1 MSPLINQVRV
11 DRYLTTLAVTYG
23 PTGHIA
29 DRVLPTVNVADET
42 GIYWVYDKT
51 RFNLAY
57 AKRAPRTIYK
67 EIEWGATTDSYAA
80 EEYGLEIKIDD
91 RERSNSGLPA
101 DLDETGTEILT
112 DVLLNNREQRV
123 ASLVMNAA
131 NFPAG
136 HTVTLLGA
144 DQWTD
149 PTSTPIDDIEQGRA
163 QIRSVNGVL
172 PNRGVMGYAVWS
184 KLKRNQQILTELNGE
199 RPTLQNVAELFELEE
214 LIVGSVL
221 YNTTT
226 EGQTEV
232 LGDRWGKDFL
242 LYYQPP
248 RPNLRVPGFG
258 YQLVVQPLR
267 VFRYREQRINCDVIR
282 VTEIRAEKIVA
293 ITLGYLFKSV
303 VP

>member
-1 MSPLINQVRV
+1 MPLINQVRV
-11 DRYLTTLAVTYG
+11 DRYLTNIAVTYG

-29 DRVLPTVNVADET
+29 DRVLPPVNVADET
-42 GIYWVYDKT
+42 GIFWVYDKT
-51 RFNLAY
+51 RYNTAY

-67 EIEWGATTDSYAA
+67 ELEWGATQDTYAA
-80 EEYGLEIKIDD
+80 EEYGLEMKIDD
-91 RERSNSGLPA
+91 RERSNSALPA
-101 DLDETGTEILT
+101 DLDTTGTEILT

-123 ASLVMNAA
+123 ASLVTNAA
-131 NFPAG
+131 NYPGA
-136 HTVTLLGA
+136 HVLTLAGA

-149 PTSTPIDDIEQGRA
+149 PTSTPIDDIEFGRA
-163 QIRSVNGVL
+163 QIRRVSGSL
-172 PNRGVMGYAVWS
+172 PNKGVIGYEGWS

-199 RPTLQNVAELFELEE
+199 RATLQNVADLFELQE
-214 LIVGSVL
+214 IVVGSVL
-221 YNTTT
+221 YNTST

-242 LYYQPP
+242 LYYQPD
-248 RPNLRVPGFG
+248 RPNLRTPGFG
-258 YQLVVQPLR
+258 YQLVVAPLR

-293 ITLGYLFKSV
+293 ITLGFLFKAV

>member
-1 MSPLINQVRV
+1 MPLLNQVRV
-11 DRYLTTLAVTYG
+11 DRYLTTIAVTYG

-29 DRVLPTVNVADET
+29 DSVLPPINVADET
-42 GIYWVYDKT
+42 GLYYVYDKS
-51 RFNLAY
+51 RFQLAY

-67 EIEWGATTDSYAA
+67 ELEWAATQDSYAA
-80 EEYGLEIKIDD
+80 EEYGLEMKIDD
-91 RERSNSGLPA
+91 RERSNSALPA
-101 DLDETGTEILT
+101 DLDETGTEVLT
-112 DVLLNNREQRV
+112 DVLLNVREQRV
-123 ASLVMNAA
+123 ASLVTNAA

-136 HTVTLLGA
+136 HTVTLLAA

-149 PTSTPIDDIEQGRA
+149 PTSTPIDDIEAGRA
-163 QIRSVNGVL
+163 QIRRASGSL
-172 PNRGVMGYAVWS
+172 PNRILMGYEVWT
-184 KLKRNQQILTELNGE
+184 KLKRNAQVLNELNGE
-199 RPTLQNVAELFELEE
+199 RATVQNVAELFEVESI
-214 LIVGSVL
+214 LIGSVL

-232 LGDRWGKDFL
+232 LGDRWGKDVL

-267 VFRYREQRINCDVIR
+267 VFRYREPRINCDVIR

-293 ITLGYLFKSV
+293 ITLGYLLKNV